1 MSDSRKPNLIG
12 RLPGGMGFDPGPA
25 PVQEPP
31 PPLPQYMPGQ
41 LVVQLK
47 DDAVGQ
53 VDTAGLLDS
62 LQRRHGLARMK
73 PGDVG
78 RSQLSLQIRDTRQM
92 TDAIRNAEQTPGVDF
107 AEPVPYMWAPEFEV
121 RSKPQIE
128 AMVASWKA
136 NPIISPDGS
145 SAIPVNPGDVGRWA
159 RDFVNRP
166 IGWDGLKLENIAVLD
181 SGCDPTHPALAGRID
196 FADPI
201 SGADRV
207 GHGTFV
213 CGSIAAK
220 YTTVAAGLDD
230 KVVSDTPDGLLPSSR
245 LWVAN
250 VFTKAVKIGG
260 VVRYHIDPP
269 RYWGFLKAIADAKKS
284 GKGRLSKIEVLSLSL
299 GTAAASKTE
308 KAHIAALI
316 KAGVTVVAAT
326 GNQPSGFKT
335 MPPMMYPAAYPGVI
349 AVGALGFSKTR
360 HAIRWQRSLWE
371 LPEDSL
377 RDSGVDV
384 YAPGDLVLSA
394 WPMAKGA
401 NVQFSAYLSGTSM
414 AAPFVAAVVAVLR
427 SQGISDRDKILTR
440 LQQPNVFV
448 EDAPALKWR

>member
-1 MSDSRKPNLIG
+1 MASLRVGMS
-12 RLPGGMGFDPGPA
+12 FDPGLRQA
-25 PVQEPP
+25 QEPS

-47 DDAVGQ
+47 ADAVGQ

-62 LQRRHGLARMK
+62 LQQRHGLARLT
-73 PGDVG
+73 PGDA
-78 RSQLSLQIRDTRQM
+78 RSAQLSLQLKDTRQM

-107 AEPVPYMWAPEFEV
+107 AEPVPYMWAPEFEL

-136 NPIISPDGS
+136 NPIVLPDGAG
-145 SAIPVNPGDVGRWA
+145 AIPVNPGDVGRWA

-166 IGWDGLKLENIAVLD
+166 EGWDGLKLANIAVLD
-181 SGCDPTHPALAGRID
+181 SGCDATHPALAGRID

-201 SGADRV
+201 SRADRV

-213 CGSIAAK
+213 CGSIAAR
-220 YTTVAAGLDD
+220 YTKVAEGLDD
-230 KVVSDTPDGLLPSSR
+230 TVVSDTPDGLIPSSR

-284 GKGRLSKIEVLSLSL
+284 GKGRLSQIEVLSLSL

-316 KAGVTVVAAT
+316 DAGVTVVAAT

-335 MPPMMYPAAYPGVI
+335 MPPVMYPAAYPNVI

-360 HAIRWQRSLWE
+360 RPVRWERSLWE

-384 YAPGDLVLSA
+384 YAPGDLVLSS
-394 WPMAKGA
+394 WPMSKGA
-401 NVQFSAYLSGTSM
+401 EVKFSAYLSGTSM
-414 AAPFVAAVVAVLR
+414 AAPFVSAVVAVLR
-427 SQGISDRDKILTR
+427 SQGIKGREAILTR